1 MTNEKKM
8 SPAEVIHWLEVCG
21 SNDCYDEQFHSC
33 PYRFCDLPHEDGCG
47 KLARYGAELLR
58 AAYGAEGGGED
69 GQAEAAE

>member
-1 MTNEKKM
+1 MTSEKKM

-21 SNDCYDEQFHSC
+21 SEACYDEQFNNC

-47 KLARYGAELLR
+47 KLVRYAAELLR
-58 AAYGAEGGGED
+58 AAYGVEGGGED